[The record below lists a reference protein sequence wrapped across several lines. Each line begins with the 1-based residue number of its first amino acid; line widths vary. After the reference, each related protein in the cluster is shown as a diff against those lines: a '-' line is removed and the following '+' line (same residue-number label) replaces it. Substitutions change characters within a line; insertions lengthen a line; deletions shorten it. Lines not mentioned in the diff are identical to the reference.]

1 MTLFVK
7 TVVAHIVLLIAMA
20 LLAFG
25 PNPSLD
31 YLEAWVFL
39 PLFVGASL
47 SVNLYLLWTSPD
59 LLARRLSIGP
69 IAEREPA
76 QRYIMLMVLLGA
88 IMLVALPAL
97 DHRMNG
103 STLPPVVGVVGNL
116 LTLSGWI
123 VFFLVFRENAFASA
137 TVEISPDQKVIATG
151 PYAWVRHPMY
161 SGAALMLV
169 GVPLALGS
177 WWGLPVSA
185 AMILTLVVRIRDEE
199 RFLSARL
206 PGYVDY
212 QRTNPYRLF
221 RGVW

>member
-1 MTLFVK
+1 
-7 TVVAHIVLLIAMA
+7 
-20 LLAFG
+20 
-25 PNPSLD
+25 
-31 YLEAWVFL
+31 
-39 PLFVGASL
+39 
-47 SVNLYLLWTSPD
+47 
-59 LLARRLSIGP
+59 
-69 IAEREPA
+69 
-76 QRYIMLMVLLGA
+76 
-88 IMLVALPAL
+88 
-97 DHRMNG
+97 
-103 STLPPVVGVVGNL
+103 
-116 LTLSGWI
+116 
-123 VFFLVFRENAFASA
+123 
-137 TVEISPDQKVIATG
+137 
-151 PYAWVRHPMY
+151 MY